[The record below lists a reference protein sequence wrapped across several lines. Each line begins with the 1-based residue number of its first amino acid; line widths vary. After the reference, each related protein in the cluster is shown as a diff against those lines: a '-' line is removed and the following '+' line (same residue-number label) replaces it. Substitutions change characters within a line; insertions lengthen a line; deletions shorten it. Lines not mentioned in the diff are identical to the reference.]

1 MNSAKQI
8 AQTTALILL
17 LLVCGKAWAQT
28 SDGTLVGSVTDPTGA
43 VVPNVAVSA
52 FSALYGQPHET
63 QTDSVGT
70 YRLENLQPGTYA
82 VSFTAPGFS
91 KVTVTGVVVNGSVT
105 TTINDKLTLAAAQ
118 QVIEVQ
124 APAAQVI
131 DTQSGQLDENI
142 TRQEINELPYGG
154 VTRDPTTL
162 VLTLP
167 GVHDTPQGQGAVN
180 TNLTEGQA
188 FSVNGTRPRANNF
201 LIDGQDNNDA
211 GISGESYQ
219 PTDYG
224 AIQEVTFLT
233 NAYSAEYGRGGGSVT
248 NVIYKGGTNNFHGDL
263 WEINRNSA
271 LAAIPAQD
279 QVSNPLT
286 KNPFDNQN
294 TFGFDAGGPIIKD
307 KLFVFGAAQWNRER
321 LNSTGP
327 LGQFLPT
334 PAGIATLKSL
344 EPNANISLFL
354 NAIGPLTGAPGTP
367 STTLVPLGTDSFG
380 TARPSVE
387 IGPFQLQNVKTVSN
401 GYDWNYRM
409 DWHFTDRDVLTGSII
424 RENFS
429 LSPDT
434 FANLGALPDFETEQ
448 AGHSEL
454 IRVQWAHTISS
465 NLINELHLSYSNI
478 NFGFDLTPATA
489 NGPQANIPWIQFGN
503 DINFP
508 AIGVASNFPQ
518 SRSHNTYQIQE
529 ALSYSANRHTIKA
542 GIDITILNLHDVNA
556 LNTRGSLFY
565 NFGGTDSTGA
575 TYSSLGNFIDDWTG
589 ADPGTASKGFG
600 NPNFSSHANM
610 FAPYIEDTWRIRND
624 LTLTAGLRYE
634 YWGSLANA
642 LAFPAFNINAGL
654 GLPNATDPS
663 YSTDLTKFDSLFS
676 FKQNPDK
683 RDFAPRLGLAYTPHW
698 GKFFFGDG
706 KTVIRAG
713 YGIFYD
719 GIFSNLVDGSATSQ
733 PNSFGGSIPI
743 QSFRGQNN
751 ASTFPGIGPLNTSF
765 FIQSMASNLHNP
777 LTQQWNVDVQ
787 RQLPLGLVMTLAYV
801 GTRGDRLFAN
811 QDFNPALGLNPSTF
825 AYTYSNPNFGE
836 IGIRTNNGQ
845 SWYSSGQVEVERKI
859 HTLVLRGSY
868 TYSKFMDD
876 ASEIFPLG
884 SNAAVNLAS
893 YPQVLT
899 NQYSDWGPSSFD
911 QRHRFSVAYVW
922 QVPYVHENAFLRAL
936 TDQWQWSGIASIE
949 SGTPNSVMDGLD
961 NGFTGHS
968 NSRPDLGNPNAPFNT
983 VGIDGGN
990 IWTNPYGGFTPGLF
1004 YDFNCAYFTAGPC
1017 TPKPLDAFHFIIPT
1031 QTINA
1036 AGLYVAAPGNVGRN
1050 SVFGPG
1056 QIYFDTAVQR
1066 DFPVHF
1072 WKLEGQTIS
1081 FRTEFLNAFNHPNLF
1096 TPSYTITDSN
1106 FDNTAITINGGRQIK
1121 LWLKYSF

>member
-1 MNSAKQI
+1 
-8 AQTTALILL
+8 
-17 LLVCGKAWAQT
+17 
-28 SDGTLVGSVTDPTGA
+28 
-43 VVPNVAVSA
+43 VVPNAAVSA
-52 FSALYGQPHET
+52 LSAMYGQPHET
-63 QTDSVGT
+63 HTDSVGT
-70 YRLENLQPGTYA
+70 YRLENLQPGTYS
-82 VSFTAPGFS
+82 VTFTAPGFS
-91 KVTVTGVVVNGSVT
+91 KVSVSGVVVNGSVT
-105 TTINDKLTLAAAQ
+105 TTINSRLTIATAQ
-118 QVIEVQ
+118 QTIEVV

-131 DTQSGQLDENI
+131 DEQSGQLDENV
-142 TRQEINELPYGG
+142 TRQEVAELPYGA
-154 VTRDPTTL
+154 VYRDPTAL

-180 TNLTEGQA
+180 SYLTEGQA

-211 GISGESYQ
+211 GITGEAYQ
-219 PTDYG
+219 PTNYG

-233 NAYSAEYGRGGGSVT
+233 NSYSAEYGRGGGSVT
-248 NVIYKGGTNNFHGDL
+248 NVIYKSGTNNLHGDL
-263 WEINRNSA
+263 WEVNRNSA

-294 TFGFDAGGPIIKD
+294 TFGFDAGGPIVKD

-321 LNSTGP
+321 VNATGP

-354 NAIGPLTGAPGTP
+354 NAIGPLVGAAGTP
-367 STTLVPLGTDSFG
+367 TTTLVPLGTDSLG

-387 IGPFQLQNVKTVSN
+387 IGPFQLQNVRGVTN

-409 DWHFTDRDVLTGSII
+409 DWHFTDRDVLTGSIV
-424 RENFS
+424 RENS
-429 LSPDT
+429 SISPDT
-434 FANLGALPDFETEQ
+434 FANLGALPNFETAQ
-448 AGHSEL
+448 SGHSEL
-454 IRVQWAHTISS
+454 VRAQWAHTISS

-478 NFGFDLTPATA
+478 NFGFVVTPATA
-489 NGPQANIPWIQFGN
+489 SGPQANIPWIQFGN

-508 AIGVASNFPQ
+508 SIGVAKNFPQ
-518 SRSHNTYQIQE
+518 GRSHNTYQIQE

-542 GIDITILNLHDVNA
+542 GIDITILNLHDINA
-556 LNTRGSLFY
+556 LNTRGTLFY
-565 NFGGTDSTGA
+565 NFGGTDSAGA
-575 TYSSLGNFIDDWTG
+575 TYNSLGNFIDDWTG
-589 ADPGTASKGFG
+589 SDPGSASKGFG
-600 NPNFSSHANM
+600 NPNFTSIANM

-624 LTLTAGLRYE
+624 VTLTAGLRYE
-634 YWGSLANA
+634 YWGSLANS
-642 LAFPAFNINAGL
+642 LAFPAFNINAGV
-654 GLPNATDPS
+654 GLPNALDPS

-676 FKQNPDK
+676 FKQNPD
-683 RDFAPRLGLAYTPHW
+683 RRNFAPRLGLAYTPRW

-706 KTVIRAG
+706 QTVIRAG

-719 GIFSNLVDGSATSQ
+719 GLFSDLVDGSATSQ
-733 PNSFGGSIPI
+733 PNSFGGSIPF
-743 QSFRGQNN
+743 QFGRGQMS

-811 QDFNPALGLNPSTF
+811 QDVNPALGLDSSSFT
-825 AYTYSNPNFGE
+825 YTYSNPNFGE

-859 HTLVLRGSY
+859 HSLVLRGSY

-876 ASEIFPLG
+876 ASEIFQLG

-899 NQYSDWGPSSFD
+899 NQYSDWGPSAFD

-968 NSRPDLGNPNAPFNT
+968 NSRPDLGNPNAPFNS

-990 IWTNPYGGFTPGLF
+990 IWTDFFAGLTPGLF
-1004 YDFNCAYFTAGPC
+1004 YDSSCALFTAGPC
-1017 TPKPLDAFHFIIPT
+1017 TPKPKDAFHFIIPA
-1031 QTINA
+1031 QTIDA
-1036 AGLYVAAPGNVGRN
+1036 AGQYVAAPGNVGRN

-1056 QIYFDTAVQR
+1056 QVYFDTAVQR
-1066 DFPVHF
+1066 DFPIHF

-1081 FRTEFLNAFNHPNLF
+1081 IRAEFLNAFNHPNLF

-1106 FDNTAITINGGRQIK
+1106 FNNTAITINGGREIK